1 MRISD
6 WSSDVCSS
14 DLGRGRK
21 FPLVAV
27 VPLFILRCNRRGKA
41 LWLEENQMTTDDPL
55 WSPSEA
61 QQQEMPLYEF
71 MTWCAGRHGGTFPD
85 TDAFHTWSIAE
96 PEAFWSS
103 VWTFCCMEGERS
115 EEHTSGIQSL

>member
-85 TDAFHTWSIAE
+85 
-96 PEAFWSS
+96 
-103 VWTFCCMEGERS
+103 RS
-115 EEHTSGIQSL
+115 EERRVGKGCVSTCRSRCSADH